1 MVDFDDIARSKID
14 FVMVSGVLFEG
25 TSLVPIWKTLWSGLS
40 LETGFT
46 WSAIHLTVARWEGQ
60 TNTFE
65 FSVLR
70 EMPYPLTCLTMLSPT
85 IYTCFVLDGFRTF
98 LLFISFLTLPFIT
111 DAFTLRVSLEVLLCS
126 VIDRLK
132 SVSFGSNDVLFF
144 FNSGDFSLLAILSS
158 WIVLLMLFLWG
169 VLQDRFS
176 KSCVCRLT
184 LSL

>member
-1 MVDFDDIARSKID
+1 MIGI
-14 FVMVSGVLFEG
+14 VSQNRFHMICHTSNCCTMGG
-25 TSLVPIWKTLWSGLS
+25 TDKYFRVFS
-40 LETGFT
+40 FT
-46 WSAIHLTVARWEGQ
+46 WNAIPV
-60 TNTFE
+60 N
-65 FSVLR
+65 
-70 EMPYPLTCLTMLSPT
+70 MLDYAVSNY
-85 IYTCFVLDGFRTF
+85 IYLFCTYGFRTF